1 MKRETRPKDLGFF
14 SSIPSFSGVDKDTM
28 QAVAQAAIPR
38 TFEQGQVVFL
48 EGEPCAGLY
57 IVEGGWLRSL
67 KMSPTGR
74 EQVIR
79 FVGPGE
85 VMNKSGCW
93 LEINL
98 VTVEALE
105 TARLGHP
112 RQALFRLI
120 DEHPVLCQVVIQTT
134 EAPHLM
140 NSGGGPVARPGEL
153 ALAGFLLGQAVDGLI
168 SRRHW
173 STRSHLPTPGD
184 RPGCAQP
191 GTAQPGGVVD
201 SSSWTASTCKSRIRG
216 WKKSH
221 VQRGNACCD
230 YFFPPGFSLQAAAF
244 NQPT

>member
-1 MKRETRPKDLGFF
+1 MKRETGPKDLGFF

-85 VMNKSGCW
+85 VFN
-93 LEINL
+93 EIGVLAGETNL

-105 TARLGHP
+105 TARLWIIPAGLVP
-112 RQALFRLI
+112 INRRTPAVPVVFRPGQAHL
-120 DEHPVLCQVVIQTT
+120 
-134 EAPHLM
+134 HLM
-140 NSGGGPVARPGEL
+140 NL
-153 ALAGFLLGQAVDGLI
+153 
-168 SRRHW
+168 
-173 STRSHLPTPGD
+173 
-184 RPGCAQP
+184 
-191 GTAQPGGVVD
+191 
-201 SSSWTASTCKSRIRG
+201 
-216 WKKSH
+216 
-221 VQRGNACCD
+221 
-230 YFFPPGFSLQAAAF
+230 
-244 NQPT
+244 